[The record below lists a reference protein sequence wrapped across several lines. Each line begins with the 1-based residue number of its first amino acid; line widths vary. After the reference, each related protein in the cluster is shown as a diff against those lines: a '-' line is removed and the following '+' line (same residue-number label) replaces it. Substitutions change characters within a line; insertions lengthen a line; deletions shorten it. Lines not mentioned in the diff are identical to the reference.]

1 MNGLNIEGFLN
12 LLKRHLLWFILLP
25 VITGST
31 VWYVTRNEV
40 KTYKSQA
47 TLYTGLV
54 SGYSLLTDKQSTL
67 SDQSASAFDNIL
79 TTLFS
84 KETLLQIGSGL
95 LTEHL
100 LLQRPDSMVLG
111 GTAFQQLRQVIPPG
125 VRARLLGGATD
136 SIATRAAIDSLAR
149 MPGDNPIKTLLV
161 KSESYYSV
169 RRLTEKLKASAR
181 KNTNDVLLM
190 DYETN
195 DPAVAPQT
203 LNYAIQ
209 VLNKRYAFFKTSET
223 NAVVTYYE
231 GKLKQARQALD
242 AAETNLRNFNVE
254 NQVLDFGEESRNV
267 ASSREALLNEYNEEL
282 MRRNAA
288 KAAVDA
294 LGERTGQQSSVRT
307 ASNDLAEKQKK
318 LTEAERKL
326 ANSRAYGQ
334 SPVVITRLQAA
345 VGQAAN
351 DLKTSAQRYD
361 AIANTSDAVPQAT
374 IATDRLA
381 KQVEFEESSARLK
394 LYKNRM
400 DAFETKTQQYSPLS
414 SRLRELERALS
425 LSEKEYLGL
434 LEQVEQSRTR
444 RQDVAVGG
452 QLEILDAPDFPTG
465 PIASKRTQL
474 IGIGVGVGLF
484 LALLFTV
491 LRFWLNKQ
499 IGSPEQAESLTGL
512 PLTALFPTVKNPRV
526 FSKSGLAARSMFEQ
540 LLNAIN
546 IEVTQNTIRPYP
558 PIIALFSIRP
568 TQGKTWVVNGLN
580 RLYADADQRVAYCY
594 PRQTGKE
601 NREYK
606 NGVTLFPYTVRP
618 DFMNVTGMEYLIDA
632 DQEFDA
638 RQYDRIMLELPPLIS
653 NQIPV
658 FLLKASALS
667 VLVIDASSAWART
680 EKQLLTL
687 YQRVVPT
694 QPLLTVLNRVGG
706 DYIETRSRADV
717 RVETKPATRPL
728 QPQRD
733 AR

>member
-1 MNGLNIEGFLN
+1 MEGLNIEGFLN

-25 VITGST
+25 IITGGMA
-31 VWYVTRNEV
+31 WYVTRNEV

-54 SGYSLLTDKQSTL
+54 SGYTLLTDKQNSF

-95 LTEHL
+95 LAEHL
-100 LLQRPDSMVLG
+100 MLQRPDSVVLG
-111 GTAFQQLRQVIPPG
+111 GTAFQQLRQAIPPG

-136 SIATRAAIDSLAR
+136 STATRAAIDSLAK
-149 MPGDNPIKTLLV
+149 MQGDNPIKTLLI
-161 KSESYYSV
+161 KSDSYYSV
-169 RRLTEKLKASAR
+169 RRLTDKLKASAR

-190 DYETN
+190 DYEAN
-195 DPAVAPQT
+195 DPAVARQT
-203 LNYAIQ
+203 LYYAIR

-223 NAVVTYYE
+223 NSVVTYYE

-242 AAETNLRNFNVE
+242 IAETNLRNFNVE

-288 KAAVDA
+288 KAAMDA
-294 LGERTGQQSSVRT
+294 LSERTGQQSSVRT
-307 ASNDLAEKQKK
+307 ASSDLAEKQKK

-326 ANSRAYGQ
+326 ANARAYGQ
-334 SPVVITRLQAA
+334 SQPIITRLQAA
-345 VGQAAN
+345 VTQAAN
-351 DLKTSAQRYD
+351 ELKISAQRYD
-361 AIANTSDAVPQAT
+361 ATANTNDAVPQAT

-394 LYKNRM
+394 LYKSRI
-400 DAFETKTQQYSPLS
+400 DAFEAKTQQYSPLS

-452 QLEILDAPDFPTG
+452 QLEILDAPDFPTA

-474 IGIGVGVGLF
+474 IIIGIGVGLF
-484 LALLFTV
+484 LALLLTA

-499 IGSPEQAESLTGL
+499 IGSPEQAEKLTGL
-512 PLTALFPTVKNPRV
+512 PITALFPTVKNPRV
-526 FSKSGLAARSMFEQ
+526 FSKAGLAARSMFEQ

-546 IEVTQNTIRPYP
+546 IEVTQDTTRPYP

-568 TQGKTWVVNGLN
+568 KQGKTWVINGLN
-580 RLYADADQRVAYCY
+580 RLYADADQQVAYCY

-606 NGVTLFPYTVRP
+606 NGVTLFPYTIRP

-638 RQYDRIMLELPPLIS
+638 RQYDRIILELPPLIS

-667 VLVIDASSAWART
+667 ILVIDASSAWARA
-680 EKQLLTL
+680 EKQLLIL

-717 RVETKPATRPL
+717 RAEPKPAAQPL
-728 QPQRD
+728 QPQRNT
-733 AR
+733 R